1 MTPPIEQMQQALT
14 QSKAPT
20 KRDQTVKNAQRMAYP
35 GVYGR
40 PDEIANLA
48 ASRVAPEDP
57 ALKQLFGVT
66 RADMYEASK
75 GRQGMPHL
83 GMLPGAAANPR
94 GSESAEG
101 VMNKRNEQRL
111 LDVMAEAGKHQGL
124 VHGMDPWYYMDP
136 MFEHMV
142 RLLGP
147 QKAAEEYKKMNALSG
162 MASSASEV
170 NTEIPRGSLAYWLQK
185 QGRFNEFVQHGGK
198 RDPNRPA
205 DFGEVPGHL
214 AHKTAHA
221 VPMQNFLNAG
231 NVDMSSPKV
240 PMYIEASGV
249 PAIGFQTRTP
259 VGDAHWSRA
268 VGLADTRNTKMM
280 KGKEVVPGQSVTTP
294 EMSALGPWWAEKIAK
309 QLGLES
315 VPAQARAWGAFSPQ
329 TGVTT
334 PIGSPKLELIAKQI
348 MLTAKRLGISP
359 EKARDLV
366 LTGKERMG
374 MADGGEVGH
383 YAEGGEV
390 EPSQDEMLAHI
401 MLHKADGESVD
412 NDASEATYLAPSKES
427 ILNRFDANIMGGSGN
442 GMSQAFGGVGYT
454 QPLDEKTLM
463 RIALGGHF
471 MQGNN
476 FNNMGLDQA
485 SVGVNHRL
493 SPDAMLNALL
503 SSKAGF
509 NGSKNVNNLGINYT
523 RRFADGGAINIKDVG
538 VNEAPDLP
546 VKAYVSPNGQS
557 GTGLPIG
564 GVDFQPLTPGNQML
578 PMQPGQQPGQPPMP
592 GQPPQGGMPPPGAP
606 GAPPRPGAPQS
617 NILSLTRPGQAMQAL
632 RPNPQAMPRMSEGGS
647 MDLTYRGGDQ
657 QTNEPT
663 AAQKLQQ
670 MRQELDKYYESEN
683 FSPQLNLMGMGNND
697 VYGGLGFNGRA
708 TLTQPLSKDANLA
721 AYIEGGG
728 YKPKDNNYK
737 GAVNNVGVAY
747 NGRFA
752 QGGSTHDIRLTER
765 KL

>member
-1 MTPPIEQMQQALT
+1 MNPTVEQMQQEL
-14 QSKAPT
+14 SKAPT

-40 PDEIANLA
+40 PDEVAAMA

-66 RADMYEASK
+66 RADMYEAAK
-75 GRQGMPHL
+75 DRKGMPHL

-94 GSESAEG
+94 GSESTEG
-101 VMNKRNEQRL
+101 VMNKRNEQRI
-111 LDVMAEAGKHQGL
+111 LDVMTEAGKHQGL

-136 MFEHMV
+136 MFEQMAK
-142 RLLGP
+142 LLGP
-147 QKAAEEYKKMNALSG
+147 VKAAEEYKKMNALSG

-205 DFGEVPGHL
+205 DFGDVPGHL

-221 VPMQNFLNAG
+221 VPMRNFLTAG

-280 KGKEVVPGQSVTTP
+280 KGKEVIPGQSVTTP

-334 PIGSPKLELIAKQI
+334 PIGAPKLELIAKQI

-374 MADGGEVGH
+374 MADGGEVGG
-383 YAEGGEV
+383 YAEGGNV

-401 MLHKADGESVD
+401 MLHKADG
-412 NDASEATYLAPSKES
+412 
-427 ILNRFDANIMGGSGN
+427 
-442 GMSQAFGGVGYT
+442 
-454 QPLDEKTLM
+454 
-463 RIALGGHF
+463 
-471 MQGNN
+471 
-476 FNNMGLDQA
+476 
-485 SVGVNHRL
+485 
-493 SPDAMLNALL
+493 
-503 SSKAGF
+503 
-509 NGSKNVNNLGINYT
+509 
-523 RRFADGGAINIKDVG
+523 GAVNIKDIG
-538 VNEAPDLP
+538 VDEAPDMP
-546 VKAYVSPNGQS
+546 IKEFVPPAG
-557 GTGLPIG
+557 GGGLPPG
-564 GVDFQPLTPGNQML
+564 GVDFEPLTPGNQLM
-578 PMQPGQQPGQPPMP
+578 PMQQGQQPGQPPQGQAP
-592 GQPPQGGMPPPGAP
+592 GQPQQGPLGQPQSGGPLGQPQSGGPLGQ
-606 GAPPRPGAPQS
+606 PQS
-617 NILSLTRPGQAMQAL
+617 NILSMTPQGQAL
-632 RPNPQAMPRMSEGGS
+632 QAMRPSKMAKGGKVKRNIVQI
-647 MDLTYRGGDQ
+647 DW
-657 QTNEPT
+657 PT
-663 AAQKLQQ
+663 
-670 MRQELDKYYESEN
+670 
-683 FSPQLNLMGMGNND
+683 
-697 VYGGLGFNGRA
+697 
-708 TLTQPLSKDANLA
+708 
-721 AYIEGGG
+721 
-728 YKPKDNNYK
+728 
-737 GAVNNVGVAY
+737 
-747 NGRFA
+747 
-752 QGGSTHDIRLTER
+752 
-765 KL
+765 

>member
-359 EKARDLV
+359 EKARDMV
-366 LTGKERMG
+366 LTGQERMG
-374 MADGGEVGH
+374 MANGGEVGG
-383 YAEGGEV
+383 YAKGGAV
-390 EPSQDEMLAHI
+390 EPDKDEMLAHL
-401 MLHKADGESVD
+401 MLRKTPDSV
-412 NDASEATYLAPSKES
+412 
-427 ILNRFDANIMGGSGN
+427 
-442 GMSQAFGGVGYT
+442 
-454 QPLDEKTLM
+454 
-463 RIALGGHF
+463 
-471 MQGNN
+471 
-476 FNNMGLDQA
+476 
-485 SVGVNHRL
+485 
-493 SPDAMLNALL
+493 
-503 SSKAGF
+503 
-509 NGSKNVNNLGINYT
+509 
-523 RRFADGGAINIKDVG
+523 NIKDVG